1 MAKIFIDAG
10 HGGNDPGAV
19 GNGLREKDLT
29 LTIAKRVGAILA
41 NDYKGATIKYSRT
54 NDKSLSLKQRTDA
67 ANAWGADLF
76 VSVHINAGGGTGYE
90 DYVYTTV
97 GAGTQK
103 FQDAIHS
110 EIMKRI
116 DGVRDRGKKR
126 ANYHVLRESRMP
138 AVLTESLFIDK
149 AADAAKL
156 KQASFIE
163 AVAQGHAAGIAKAF
177 KLAKKS
183 APTKPKPAPSK
194 PSNGSLFKVQIGA
207 FSKKANADALVKQA
221 KAKGFDAFASKDG
234 ALYKVQLGAFSKKD
248 NADDLAAKAKKAGY
262 APYIAKEAK

>member
-29 LTIAKRVGAILA
+29 LTISKRVGAILA

-54 NDKSLSLKQRTDA
+54 GDQSLSLKQRTDA

-177 KLAKKS
+177 NLAKKQTES
-183 APTKPKPAPSK
+183 KPKPSPNK

-221 KAKGFDAFASKDG
+221 KAKGFDAFASKEG